1 MASKEKYTAGQPA
14 RDYEADALLR
24 NEADGSHSWEPVGS
38 LKPWARNP
46 RKNADAVDAV
56 AKSIIAFG
64 WGAVVLVRG
73 EDDRIIAG
81 HTRAKAAQRLK
92 QLWLRARPRERQDWH
107 PDAIR
112 TKDTGEVPVRRKFGL
127 TEAQCD
133 ALAIADN
140 KTGEVAA
147 WDTGQLAGVVSDL
160 AENGLVADIGLS
172 DSELD
177 KLLSADVDAVDDVF
191 EVDATELEP
200 HFTMT
205 VTGPLRSQLEALE
218 SIRSHLT
225 QRDGVE
231 VFIETQ

>member
-1 MASKEKYTAGQPA
+1 MTGMVSKEKSTAGQPA

-46 RKNADAVDAV
+46 RKNAAAVDAV

-140 KTGEVAA
+140 KTGEATT
-147 WDTGQLAGVVSDL
+147 WDDDVLASVIGDL
-160 AENGLVADIGLS
+160 ANYGLVADLGF
-172 DSELD
+172 DDDELD
-177 KLLSADVDAVDDVF
+177 KFLGTIVEDEVVDAGT
-191 EVDATELEP
+191 EVSSLKYQVLVACDNERHQGETLEK
-200 HFTMT
+200 
-205 VTGPLRSQLEALE
+205 LEA
-218 SIRSHLT
+218 
-225 QRDGVE
+225 DGYNCKPL
-231 VFIETQ
+231 IT